1 MNTRLRTSLGTSLK
15 TYNETKNNFAI
26 LLNYVETNP
35 KLHLGYDGGET
46 EVYIHDPYYGSLQQ
60 INTQHSS
67 TITKNNVVK
76 ILKAHDLSNN
86 VIDNTIKKLTSSNDV
101 STDKSTF
108 YNMLKKFSNLNN
120 LNNLIIRNLNNLI
133 ISIII
138 IILLIIILVVI
149 IIKK

>member
-15 TYNETKNNFAI
+15 TYNETKDNLAI

-86 VIDNTIKKLTSSNDV
+86 VIDNTITKLTSSNDV
-101 STDKSTF
+101 STDESTF
-108 YNMLKKFSNLNN
+108 YNMLKKFSNLN
-120 LNNLIIRNLNNLI
+120 NLNNLI